1 MSIGRKSR
9 AQVDKV
15 RAGIFE
21 RDGQQ
26 CLAAGVFG
34 FCGGGLTIQ
43 HRVGRGMGGSAQW
56 DTPAHLITLCAT
68 HNELETASAAFAEI
82 CRSRGWSI
90 PRWVMD
96 RMKASDVPVYYP
108 GRGWYLLAEDGTVDK
123 ISRVQAVPVFLSLY
137 GEIWG

>member
-1 MSIGRKSR
+1 LSIGRKSR

-15 RAGIFE
+15 RALVFE
-21 RDGQQ
+21 RDGEQ

-68 HNELETASAAFAEI
+68 HNELQTASAQFAKI
-82 CRSRGWSI
+82 CQSRGWSI

-96 RMKASDVPVYYP
+96 RMPAADIPVHYP
-108 GRGWYLLAEDGTVDK
+108 GRGWFLIREDGKVDK
-123 ISRVQAVPVFLSLY
+123 VSRVQAVPIFLSLY
-137 GEIWG
+137 GEVWG